1 MRKSRAVDFAMML
14 DSFIPELV
22 RAARNQE
29 SRRLSRYALTLPQFF
44 ALSCLEEG
52 PRMMKELGE
61 DLGLT
66 LGTVTGIVDRLARA
80 GLAERF
86 SDEKDRRI
94 VRARLTPRGEELM
107 GQIHR
112 ERVEWLSRQ
121 LQEMEEDDIA
131 RFAELL
137 SKYGMRLASG
147 NEQDDREGQEGTD
160 VP

>member
-29 SRRLSRYALTLPQFF
+29 SRRLSRYSLTLPQFF

-66 LGTVTGIVDRLARA
+66 LGTVTGITAMHAVIRMSEISDGTSNTFLIGEKYINPDFYYNGRSPADDGCPWRLS
-80 GLAERF
+80 LPC
-86 SDEKDRRI
+86 RR
-94 VRARLTPRGEELM
+94 LEEP
-107 GQIHR
+107 
-112 ERVEWLSRQ
+112 
-121 LQEMEEDDIA
+121 A
-131 RFAELL
+131 
-137 SKYGMRLASG
+137 
-147 NEQDDREGQEGTD
+147 
-160 VP
+160 